1 MKHQIIKRFFAV
13 TLILLTGLLSNAAFA
28 QTKEEIKAQKKA
40 EKKAEKEAQKKAR
53 KKAKDLPPVVETP
66 AAFRGADNETDANS
80 IGNLK
85 WFEIFSDEKLQELIR
100 AAVARNYD
108 LRQASARINLERANL
123 GLTRS
128 NQFPQVEG
136 GANTTTT
143 RTSENGVN
151 AVPGQFK
158 RTRTIGSVLLNL
170 LSFELDIWGRLRQQ
184 TKAARAELQASTED
198 RNAAQT
204 TIVSD
209 VAAAY
214 FSLLELDSELEIAR
228 RALAVRENSLSII
241 KIREQGGI
249 ATMLEVRQAE
259 ELVFQASQT
268 IPDVERRIEQ
278 TENFISLLTAKNP
291 GPIARGRL
299 LNEQQELPEVPPG
312 LTSELLDRRPD
323 IRAAEQRL
331 IASNALIKSAKAAYF
346 PSISLTGLFGFQSNQ
361 LSSLFTGGGNVWSFA
376 PQIVQPIFTAG
387 RLKSNVRFEQARQE
401 LAVAQYEQT
410 IQTAFREVSD
420 ALIER
425 RKVKEIRVQQEQLVT
440 TLQDRSR
447 LAYTRYE
454 GGVDT
459 LLNALDA
466 ERELF
471 DAQLQLTQ
479 TRRNELLSLV
489 QLYKALGGGWQP

>member
-1 MKHQIIKRFFAV
+1 MKYPLENRLAATVI
-13 TLILLTGLLSNAAFA
+13 LLGLLTGAAFA
-28 QTKEEIKAQKKA
+28 QKKS
-40 EKKAEKEAQKKAR
+40 
-53 KKAKDLPPVVETP
+53 KDKLPAVETP
-66 AAFRGADNETDANS
+66 ATFRAAENSPDANS

-85 WFEIFSDEKLQELIR
+85 WFEIFSDERLRELIG
-100 AAVARNYD
+100 AAVVRNYD
-108 LRQASARINLERANL
+108 LRQASARINIARANL

-128 NQFPQVEG
+128 EQFPQVQG
-136 GANTTTT
+136 GADFTTT
-143 RTSENGVN
+143 RISQNGAN
-151 AVPGQFK
+151 AFPGIQ
-158 RTRTIGSVLLNL
+158 RTRSVGSVLLNL

-184 TKAARAELQASTED
+184 TKAARSELQATVED
-198 RNAAQT
+198 RSAAQT

-209 VAAAY
+209 VATGY
-214 FSLLELDSELEIAR
+214 FNLLELDSELEIAKQ
-228 RALAVRENSLSII
+228 AVAIRQNSLSII
-241 KIREQGGI
+241 KTREQGGI

-291 GPIARGRL
+291 GPITRGRSL
-299 LNEQQELPEVPPG
+299 DNQAELPAVPPG
-312 LTSELLDRRPD
+312 LSSELLVRRPD

-346 PSISLTGLFGFQSNQ
+346 PTISLTGLFGFQSTQ
-361 LSSLFTGGGNVWSFA
+361 LSNLFTGGGNLWSFA

-401 LAVAQYEQT
+401 LAVTQYEQT

-425 RKVKEIRVQQEQLVT
+425 RKVQEIRVQQTQLVA

-454 GGVDT
+454 GGVDS

-479 TRRNELLSLV
+479 TRRNELLALV